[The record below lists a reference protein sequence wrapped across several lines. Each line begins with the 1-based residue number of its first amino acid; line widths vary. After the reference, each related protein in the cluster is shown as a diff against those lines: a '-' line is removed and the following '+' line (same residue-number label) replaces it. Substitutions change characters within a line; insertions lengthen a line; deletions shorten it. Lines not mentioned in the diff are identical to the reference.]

1 MRDVIWRLMASASA
15 MIIFPALGLAQF
27 GSIAG
32 VVRDGSGGILPNVTV
47 EAASPV
53 LIEKSRTA
61 MTDGSGQYRI
71 DQLRPGTYTV
81 TFTLAGFSTFRRE
94 GVDISEGFTAPV
106 SAALSIGAVKDTITV
121 EAQAPVVDVQDVSEH
136 RTLVN
141 QELDALPTAGSFAT
155 LGTTLPSVAANQ
167 NDVGGSQGEKGN
179 VLAAHGGNGF
189 DMTLNVDGIAISNMG
204 TTTNSGAA
212 WSTFSLNPASVQEMS
227 FETDANSAESA
238 SGGVRVNVIPR
249 EGGNAFHGTMFANGA
264 NDSLERSNYDSNL
277 RAQGLHA
284 PTGFDRLVDE
294 SAGFGGPILKDRLWF
309 YYAERYRD
317 NDSSTGVDFFS
328 INPLQ
333 TTYNPNLSK
342 ALHQGGFDFDDQI
355 RLTSQLT
362 PRNKVSVFYDHVN
375 KCNCPSIAAIPLFT
389 GESFTR
395 LTYPRVWLAS
405 ASWQATITPKL
416 VWESAIAFN
425 RQDDTFSPIVPGITA
440 TSPISIF
447 DFATGRILRAPFP
460 GGFGG
465 LAALGTVFL
474 GGVVSHQT
482 QVRGALDYTTGAHD
496 FRVGINFHNGA
507 SANPTQQTSS
517 DVQYNTFNGTPLSV
531 NLSTAPYTQYQNV
544 NADMGLFAQDKWTLR
559 RLTITAG
566 IRFDY
571 FNASI
576 PAQAEPASA
585 FLPAHTFAA
594 VNNVPDWKDIDPR
607 IGVAYD
613 LFGNGKT
620 ALRASVSR
628 YVSQQGYFFSGL
640 VNPVTASVN
649 STTRNVLPTT
659 NLNAPPVGN
668 PLNPQPNGDY
678 TGAINPNFG
687 QSISTLSYAPDV
699 NTGWQH
705 RPFNWEYTGVVQHQL
720 SSHISLEAGYFRR
733 TFGNQTVTD
742 NESVTP
748 GDFTPFCFNLPAAQ
762 QLGVTTAVGL
772 ASLGNLPGSQIC
784 GAYDIIPSLAG
795 VASHQVIQFANKFP
809 GATSQTYNGFD
820 VNVNVHPTGKFF
832 VLAGVSA
839 GKTVIKNCAQVDNP
853 MTLLYCVNDPPVRAS
868 YRVSGGY
875 TFPWKIQVSGVYQS
889 IPPTELASSGTLGP
903 NGSNWT
909 YSNGSYTSVFGANYT
924 ITNPSATSPGVTT
937 TLGRP
942 IATPGG
948 ITFPLLSQTAQGE
961 WSNRV
966 NQVDLRVS
974 KAIQIKEHARLEL
987 MLDLYNLFNVNPV
1000 LTRTLTVAAGYYAPA
1015 TVLQANFVKLGAR
1028 FTF

>member
-1 MRDVIWRLMASASA
+1 MRNIIWRLMASASA

-32 VVRDGSGGILPNVTV
+32 VVRDGSGAILPNVTV

-61 MTDGSGQYRI
+61 VSDASGQYRV
-71 DQLRPGTYTV
+71 DQLRPGAYTV
-81 TFTLAGFSTFRRE
+81 TFTLSGFSTFRQE
-94 GVDISEGFTAPV
+94 GVEISEGFTAPV
-106 SAALSIGAVKDTITV
+106 NATLSIGAVKDTVTV

-136 RTLVN
+136 RTLVT
-141 QELDALPTAGSFAT
+141 QELDALPTGQSFAT

-189 DMTLNVDGIAISNMG
+189 DMTLNVDGINIATMG
-204 TTTNSGAA
+204 NQTNSGQA

-238 SGGVRVNVIPR
+238 GGGVRVNVIPR
-249 EGGNAFHGTMFANGA
+249 EGGNAFHGTFFANGA
-264 NDSLERSNYDSNL
+264 NGAMERSNYTSGL
-277 RAQGLHA
+277 AAQGLA
-284 PTGFDRLVDE
+284 SPTGFDRLLDE

-317 NDSSTGVDFFS
+317 NDSSTGVDFYS
-328 INPLQ
+328 INPLLP
-333 TTYNPNLSK
+333 TYNPNLSK
-342 ALHQGGFDFDDQI
+342 PLHQGGFDHDEQI

-389 GESFTR
+389 AESFTR
-395 LTYPRVWLAS
+395 LIYPRVWLAS

-416 VWESAIAFN
+416 VWESSIAFDH
-425 RQDDTFSPIVPGITA
+425 QDNLFSPIVSGITA
-440 TSPISIF
+440 TSPISVF
-447 DFATGRILRAPFP
+447 DFATLRIMRAPFP

-465 LAALGTVFL
+465 LAALGPVFL
-474 GGVVSHQT
+474 GGSIAHQT
-482 QVRGALDYTTGAHD
+482 QVRGALDYTTGKHD
-496 FRVGINFHNGA
+496 FRVGIQFHNGA
-507 SANPTQQTSS
+507 TANPVQQTSS
-517 DVQYNTFNGTPLSV
+517 DVQYNTFNGVPLSV
-531 NLSTAPYTQYQNV
+531 NLSTAPYTEYQNV
-544 NADMGLFAQDKWTLR
+544 NADMGIFAQDKWTLR
-559 RLTITAG
+559 RLTITGG
-566 IRFDY
+566 IRFEY

-607 IGVAYD
+607 IGAAYD

-620 ALRASVSR
+620 AIRASVSR
-628 YVSQQGYFFSGL
+628 YVTQQGYYFSGV
-640 VNPVTASVN
+640 VNPVAASVN

-659 NLNAPPVGN
+659 NINAPPLGN
-668 PLNPQPNGDY
+668 PLDPQPNGDY

-699 NTGWQH
+699 NTGFQH
-705 RPFNWEYTGVVQHQL
+705 RPFNWEYTAVVQQQL
-720 SSHISLEAGYFRR
+720 ASHISLEAGYFRR
-733 TFGNQTVTD
+733 TFGNLTVTD

-748 GDFTPFCFNLPAAQ
+748 ADFTPFCFNLPSAQ

-795 VASHQVIQFANKFP
+795 VASHQVIEFANKFP
-809 GATSQTYNGFD
+809 GTTSQTYNGFD

-832 VLAGVSA
+832 VIAGVSV
-839 GKTVIKNCAQVDNP
+839 GKIVTKNCAQVDNP
-853 MTLLYCVNDPPVRAS
+853 MTLLYCVNDQPFLAS

-889 IPPTELASSGTLGP
+889 IPPTELAGATPG
-903 NGSNWT
+903 WA
-909 YSNGSYTSVFGANYT
+909 YSNGTYTSNFGANYT

-948 ITFPLLSQTAQGE
+948 ITFPLLSPTAQGE
-961 WSNRV
+961 WSDRV
-966 NQVDLRVS
+966 NQVDLRVT
-974 KAIQIKEHARLEL
+974 KTIQIREHARLEL
-987 MLDLYNLFNVNPV
+987 MVDLYNLFNVNSV
-1000 LTRTLTVAAGYYAPA
+1000 LTRAVTVGGGYYAPA
-1015 TVLQANFVKLGAR
+1015 TILQADFVKLGAR

>member
-1 MRDVIWRLMASASA
+1 MRKQLWRLMASASA
-15 MIIFPALGLAQF
+15 MIVFPALGLAQF

-32 VVRDGSGGILPNVTV
+32 VVKDNSGAILPNVTV
-47 EAASPV
+47 EASSPV

-61 MTDGSGQYRI
+61 VSDGSGQYRVE
-71 DQLRPGTYTV
+71 QLRPGTYTV
-81 TFTLAGFSTFRRE
+81 TFTLSGFSTFRQDGIE
-94 GVDISEGFTAPV
+94 ISEGFTAPINATLNV
-106 SAALSIGAVKDTITV
+106 GAVKDTITV
-121 EAQAPVVDVQDVSEH
+121 EAQAPVIDVQDVSEH
-136 RTLVN
+136 RTLLN
-141 QELDALPTAGSFAT
+141 QELDALPTAQSFAT

-212 WSTFSLNPASVQEMS
+212 WSTFSLNPAAVQEMS

-249 EGGNAFHGTMFANGA
+249 EGGNAFHGTFFANGA
-264 NDSLERSNYDSNL
+264 NSAMSRSNYDSNL
-277 RAQGLHA
+277 KAQGLAA
-284 PTGFDRLVDE
+284 PAGFDKLVDE
-294 SAGFGGPILKDRLWF
+294 SSGFGGPILKDRLWF
-309 YYAERYRD
+309 YYAERYRT
-317 NDSSTGVDFFS
+317 NDSSTGVDFYS
-328 INPLQ
+328 VNPLL
-333 TTYNPNLSK
+333 TTYNPSSK
-342 ALHQGGFDFDDQI
+342 VLHQGGFDFDDQI

-362 PRNKVSVFYDHVN
+362 PRNKVSIFYDHVN

-389 GESFTR
+389 AESFTR

-425 RQDDTFSPIVPGITA
+425 RQDDVFSPIVSGITA

-447 DFATGRILRAPFP
+447 DFATARILRAPFA

-465 LAALGTVFL
+465 LAALGPVFL

-482 QVRGALDYTTGAHD
+482 QLRAALDYTTGAHD
-496 FRVGINFHNGA
+496 LRVGINFHNGA
-507 SANPTQQTSS
+507 SANPTQETSS
-517 DVQYNTFNGTPLSV
+517 DVQYNTFNGVPLSV

-544 NADMGLFAQDKWTLR
+544 NADMGLFAQDKWTLH

-566 IRFDY
+566 VRFDY

-576 PAQAEPASA
+576 PAQSEPASA
-585 FLPAHTFAA
+585 FLPAHTYAA
-594 VNNVPDWKDIDPR
+594 VNNVPDWKDISPR

-620 ALRASVSR
+620 AIRASVSR
-628 YVSQQGYFFSGL
+628 YVTQQGYFFSGL

-659 NLNAPPVGN
+659 NLNAPPAGN
-668 PLNPQPNGDY
+668 PLDPQPNGDY

-705 RPFNWEYTGVVQHQL
+705 RPFNWEYTAVVQHQL
-720 SSHISLEAGYFRR
+720 SSHISLEGGYFRR

-748 GDFTPFCFNLPAAQ
+748 GDYTPFCFNLPAAQ
-762 QLGVTTAVGL
+762 QLGVTSAVGL
-772 ASLGNLPGSQIC
+772 ASLGSLPGSQIC

-809 GATSQTYNGFD
+809 GTTSQTYNGVD
-820 VNVNVHPTGKFF
+820 VNVNVHPTGKLF
-832 VLAGVSA
+832 VLAGVSV

-853 MTLLYCVNDPPVRAS
+853 MTLLYCVNDQPFLAS

-875 TFPWKIQVSGVYQS
+875 TLPWKIQVSGVYQS

-909 YSNGSYTSVFGANYT
+909 YSNGAYTSVFGANYT

-948 ITFPLLSQTAQGE
+948 ISFPLLSQTAKGE

-966 NQVDLRVS
+966 NQVDLRVG
-974 KAIQIKEHARLEL
+974 KIIQIKEHARLEL
-987 MLDLYNLFNVNPV
+987 MVDLYNLFNVNPV
-1000 LTRTLTVAAGYYAPA
+1000 LTRTVTVAGGYYAPA
-1015 TVLQANFVKLGAR
+1015 TILQANFVKLGAR